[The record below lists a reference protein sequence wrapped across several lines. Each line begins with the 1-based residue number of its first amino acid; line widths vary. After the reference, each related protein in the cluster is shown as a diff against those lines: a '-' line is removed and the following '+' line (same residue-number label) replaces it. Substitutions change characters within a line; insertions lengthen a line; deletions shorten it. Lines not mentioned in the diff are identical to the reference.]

1 MTSTTFA
8 RDAAILTQN
17 NNAKSLADLT
27 RTGGRRKT
35 RRRKTRRGKTRRR
48 KTRRK
53 KIFGGIATIDPI
65 QVNYIQSNMPTIQS
79 LQKTIA
85 ITSNQNTENSK
96 FDGKVNKP

>member
-35 RRRKTRRGKTRRR
+35 RRRKIRRRKTRRR
-48 KTRRK
+48 KTRR

-65 QVNYIQSNMPTIQS
+65 QVNYVQSNVPTIQS

-85 ITSNQNTENSK
+85 ITSNQNMENSK
-96 FDGKVNKP
+96 FDEKVNMP

>member
-17 NNAKSLADLT
+17 NNAKSLANLT
-27 RTGGRRKT
+27 RTGGRRRRKT
-35 RRRKTRRGKTRRR
+35 RRRKTRTRKTRRR
-48 KTRRK
+48 

-65 QVNYIQSNMPTIQS
+65 QVNYVQSNVPTIQS